1 MPIPMPLMP
10 HAVCWKADPRLIWTM
25 VVTNAITFLSYLSI
39 CLSLLYVTRR
49 TRRVMASDWA
59 WFTVGFALFIL
70 ACGSTHLMEVV
81 TTWLPWFWIDASANI
96 LTAILSALVAINL
109 IRRAGVI
116 SFTINDYAARLA
128 NTESEQARMRES
140 LMAAQKL
147 EDWSRMS
154 TVVAHEIANPL
165 EAIQNL
171 LYLIRSSDGI
181 PQDVRA
187 FAETAAQESE
197 RVITISRNTLTF
209 FRQGSAPEAVDLR
222 SAADSVCYLLENVM
236 HHQHLAL
243 KIEAFGNTIVQALPG
258 GPRQVLLN
266 LVRNACE
273 ATTRPGADVTIRLSG
288 QPSGVEIRVIDQ
300 GSGIAP
306 EVLPNLFH
314 FGVSTKGE
322 QGNGMGL
329 WAVKQML
336 AQHGGDIRVESRL
349 GLGTTFILFWPRHF
363 NATPLPAEPP
373 AALLIA

>member
-1 MPIPMPLMP
+1 MSIPMPLMP

-25 VVTNAITFLSYLSI
+25 VITNAITFLSYLSI
-39 CLSLLYVTRR
+39 CLSLLYVTRH
-49 TRRVMASDWA
+49 TRRVMARDWA

-70 ACGSTHLMEVV
+70 ACGSTHFMEVV
-81 TTWLPWFWIDASANI
+81 TTWLPWFWLDASANI

-116 SFTINDYAARLA
+116 SFSINDYAARLA

-140 LMAAQKL
+140 LLAAQKL

-181 PQDVRA
+181 PTDVRA

-222 SAADSVCYLLENVM
+222 YAADSVCYLLENVM

-243 KIEAFGNTIVQALPG
+243 KIEATGNTVVHALPG

-273 ATTRPGADVTIRLSG
+273 ATTRPGADVIIRLIGS
-288 QPSGVEIRVIDQ
+288 PSGVEISVIDQ

-306 EVLPNLFH
+306 EVLSNLFH

-336 AQHGGDIRVESRL
+336 TQHGGDIRVESHL
-349 GLGTTFILFWPRHF
+349 GTGTTFILFWPRDYT
-363 NATPLPAEPP
+363 ATADEPS
-373 AALLIA
+373 AALLTA

>member
-1 MPIPMPLMP
+1 MSIPMPLMP

-25 VVTNAITFLSYLSI
+25 VITNAITFLSYLSI
-39 CLSLLYVTRR
+39 CLSLLYVTRH
-49 TRRVMASDWA
+49 TRRVMARDWA

-70 ACGSTHLMEVV
+70 ACGSTHFMEVV
-81 TTWLPWFWIDASANI
+81 TTWLPWFWLDASANI

-116 SFTINDYAARLA
+116 SFSINDYAARLA

-140 LMAAQKL
+140 LLAAQKL

-165 EAIQNL
+165 
-171 LYLIRSSDGI
+171 YLIRSSDGI
-181 PQDVRA
+181 PTDVRA

-222 SAADSVCYLLENVM
+222 YAADSVCYLLENVM

-243 KIEAFGNTIVQALPG
+243 KIEATGNTVVHALPG

-273 ATTRPGADVTIRLSG
+273 ATTRPGADVIIRLIGS
-288 QPSGVEIRVIDQ
+288 PSGVEISVIDQ

-306 EVLPNLFH
+306 EVLSNLFH

-336 AQHGGDIRVESRL
+336 TQHGGDIRVESHL
-349 GLGTTFILFWPRHF
+349 GTGTTFILFWPRDYT
-363 NATPLPAEPP
+363 ATADEPS
-373 AALLIA
+373 AALLTA